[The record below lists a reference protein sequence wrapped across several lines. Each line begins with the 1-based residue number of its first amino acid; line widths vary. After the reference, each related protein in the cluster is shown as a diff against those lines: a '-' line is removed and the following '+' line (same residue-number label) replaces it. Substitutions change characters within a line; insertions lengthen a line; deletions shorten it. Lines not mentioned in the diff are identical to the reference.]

1 MTDKKKKWN
10 LKKYNKPNANLKTFR
25 LDINEWFKYE
35 KGETLQLISPV
46 NTDDV
51 MFIWKSKPVLSF
63 SEKLS
68 RYQNSEI
75 LLSLNVIALSN
86 SFMYIGLLQAWQ
98 GLGSFFLQNYFYI
111 KLMIVIFIK
120 ICDVQY
126 WKSNSIC
133 NKK

>member
-1 MTDKKKKWN
+1 MQT
-10 LKKYNKPNANLKTFR
+10 LTFR

-35 KGETLQLISPV
+35 KAATLQLISPV

-86 SFMYIGLLQAWQ
+86 SFMYIGSLQAWQ
-98 GLGSFFLQNYFYI
+98 GLGSFFFA
-111 KLMIVIFIK
+111 KLLLH
-120 ICDVQY
+120 
-126 WKSNSIC
+126 
-133 NKK
+133 